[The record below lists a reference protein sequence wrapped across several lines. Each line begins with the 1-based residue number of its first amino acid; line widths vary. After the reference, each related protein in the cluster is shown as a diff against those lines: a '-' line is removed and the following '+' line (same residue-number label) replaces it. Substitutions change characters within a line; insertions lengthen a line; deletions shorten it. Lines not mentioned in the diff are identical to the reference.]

1 MTRTAIIAIALISI
15 AAPAMADRT
24 TQRPI
29 EECVVIR
36 QEGPIWNATPEQVAR
51 GVSFPCEHGYNQAL
65 RDYTT
70 EIRRQEDEFC
80 PRCCCNSGW
89 EKR

>member
-1 MTRTAIIAIALISI
+1 MRIILAIALIST
-15 AAPAMADRT
+15 AAPATADHT

-51 GVSFPCEHGYNQAL
+51 GISFPCEHDYNQAL
-65 RDYTT
+65 RDYLI
-70 EIRRQEDEFC
+70 EVRRQQNDQC
-80 PRCCCNSGW
+80 PRCFPNDKPWS
-89 EKR
+89 RR